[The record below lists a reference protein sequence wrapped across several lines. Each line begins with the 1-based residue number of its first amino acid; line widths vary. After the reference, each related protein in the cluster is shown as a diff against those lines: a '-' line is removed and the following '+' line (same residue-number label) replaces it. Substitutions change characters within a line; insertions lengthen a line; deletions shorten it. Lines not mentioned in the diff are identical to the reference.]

1 MPNAMGMKQS
11 VNLQTGYSK
20 GQHCCTFTSACG
32 WCATS
37 YSILGNRG
45 GIKGDLCAG
54 KERPGVNAA
63 TGGKMRKKD
72 LQLLPITW
80 LRASHTGKS
89 CVDWAKHLRP
99 LSNLILKG
107 SRKTILK
114 CGSEFYT
121 SCSFS
126 EKIYVVLDKGMW
138 KKSVIALEAPTGLN
152 GPCKSYL
159 GSPCP
164 WSRAPFESLF
174 SVPALVMLQQCWS
187 PWPWGKPMS

>member
-20 GQHCCTFTSACG
+20 GQHCCTFTSAYG

-72 LQLLPITW
+72 LQLLPIT
-80 LRASHTGKS
+80 
-89 CVDWAKHLRP
+89 
-99 LSNLILKG
+99 
-107 SRKTILK
+107 
-114 CGSEFYT
+114 
-121 SCSFS
+121 
-126 EKIYVVLDKGMW
+126 
-138 KKSVIALEAPTGLN
+138 
-152 GPCKSYL
+152 
-159 GSPCP
+159 
-164 WSRAPFESLF
+164 
-174 SVPALVMLQQCWS
+174 
-187 PWPWGKPMS
+187 